1 MSDQEKP
8 QKRRFL
14 HWVFL
19 NVEGKKLYGDIFPD
33 GMVPVVSMIPG
44 TAIIGDQEEKIYLVC
59 HEELSEVQTKK
70 LVKLLAGAFR
80 APEADVE
87 AELLKNRIPLRTKY
101 TDGVAS
107 NALVL
112 FV

>member
-8 QKRRFL
+8 QKRRFR
-14 HWVFL
+14 HWAFL
-19 NVEGKKLYGDIFPD
+19 NSEGKKVFGDVFPD

-44 TAIIGDQEEKIYLVC
+44 VAVVGDQEEKIYLVC
-59 HEELSEVQTKK
+59 HEELSEVQIAR
-70 LVKLLAGAFR
+70 LSQLLAAKFGAT
-80 APEADVE
+80 DV
-87 AELLKNRIPLRTKY
+87 AVMVELLKNRIPLRAKY

-107 NALVL
+107 NALAL